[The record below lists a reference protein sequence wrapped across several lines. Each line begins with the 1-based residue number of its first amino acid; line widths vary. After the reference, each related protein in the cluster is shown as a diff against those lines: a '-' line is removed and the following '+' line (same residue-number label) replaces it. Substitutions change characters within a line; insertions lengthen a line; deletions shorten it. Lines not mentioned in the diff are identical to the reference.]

1 VRADFQNDHA
11 CSFLWREA
19 QHLAKISIESDQRST
34 LDGTGFEQFLI
45 GCASE
50 FLTAGGLN
58 IVARGREE
66 LQSAPSDIF
75 VELELH
81 AAPPIGTGTTRSR
94 EASAP

>member
-1 VRADFQNDHA
+1 MAN
-11 CSFLWREA
+11 
-19 QHLAKISIESDQRST
+19 ISIESDQRST